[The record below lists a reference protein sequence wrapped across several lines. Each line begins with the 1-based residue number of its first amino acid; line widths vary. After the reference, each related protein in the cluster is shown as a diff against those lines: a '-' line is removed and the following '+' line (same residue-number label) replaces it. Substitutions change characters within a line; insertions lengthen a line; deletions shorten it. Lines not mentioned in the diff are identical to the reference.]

1 MADIGT
7 WKGILKTGGALA
19 RGQPDAV
26 KHFMLTDCGQ
36 SLAFAIPQRT
46 LKFSLRSVRSGEPK
60 FDFAPKA
67 QLTSLAAERALL
79 A

>member
-1 MADIGT
+1 
-7 WKGILKTGGALA
+7 
-19 RGQPDAV
+19 
-26 KHFMLTDCGQ
+26 MLTDCGQ